1 LKVLLKEEMD
11 LGIKLP
17 RQGTSYILFINGKK
31 YLQSGRVGVNRESFA
46 PDRIF
51 HYLPIFSKTKEIEL
65 LVSISNY
72 TDVEGGF
79 WSSLEFGN
87 RKSIFKQKDSHWFRD
102 IFISGIIFIMGI
114 YHFSLFY
121 LRKEDKSPLFF
132 GIFCLIICLRALL
145 TEERVILS
153 LIENFNYRLSLSL
166 EYLTMYLGIP
176 TFLKF
181 VHSLFPEELNLFIN
195 KGLSYISYF
204 CASIVIFFSP
214 IIFTQTLGTM
224 QFIVVITIIFII
236 YSVIIALRK
245 KKDGAGVILVGFS
258 LFALTMIND
267 VLHNRGIIQTGYYV
281 SSGLVAFIFA
291 QSYLLSARF
300 SKAFTDAK
308 EARRIAE
315 EQRQLVQSAKEEIE
329 RLNRTKDEFLANLSH
344 EIKTPLV
351 TIYGYSELITQ
362 EEDLP
367 ESTKEYG
374 AEIYKSAGML
384 NSYMDDVLLVT
395 DLETNLQLDKKPYS
409 LSELI
414 ESSLQPLEPL
424 LREKEIQ
431 LSIPDLSGT
440 TVICDS
446 VLFGRAI
453 GNILKNAIVYNKT
466 GGTLILEVRQKGTI
480 QEISIQDTGIGV
492 ESEYYEKIFDKFF
505 RIDSSLS
512 YEVSGVGLGL
522 FLAKRILELHGG
534 SISVKSEWGKSSEF
548 LVVLPVN

>member
-1 LKVLLKEEMD
+1 MKVLFCLKLAIITLFLLTCSNSKQIPPKAVKGVLDLRDWDFDPTRGSGTDGIVNLDGEWEFYWKEFPVGDSLELPEDKKDYLEVPRAWNGKVITRKTSKGENIEETLEGEGYATYRLKVLLKEEMD

-31 YLQSGRVGVNRESFA
+31 YLQSGRVGVNRESSA

-409 LSELI
+409 L
-414 ESSLQPLEPL
+414 
-424 LREKEIQ
+424 
-431 LSIPDLSGT
+431 
-440 TVICDS
+440 
-446 VLFGRAI
+446 
-453 GNILKNAIVYNKT
+453 
-466 GGTLILEVRQKGTI
+466 
-480 QEISIQDTGIGV
+480 
-492 ESEYYEKIFDKFF
+492 
-505 RIDSSLS
+505 
-512 YEVSGVGLGL
+512 
-522 FLAKRILELHGG
+522 
-534 SISVKSEWGKSSEF
+534 
-548 LVVLPVN
+548 